1 MEGWAMPSA
10 VRLREDYS
18 AEALRALARRSKD
31 ANQSRRLLSLAAV
44 RDGMDRG
51 SAAKIGGMD
60 RQTLRDWV
68 HRFNGSGLEGLVD
81 NWTEGPKPRLSA
93 DQLAELAQM
102 IEAGPDREK
111 DGVVVLASARPQA
124 RHRREVRR
132 RLSSALCRKAPQETR
147 LLPHQCA
154 APSSSSGRANRR
166 GFQKNFPRALK
177 AHVDGLP
184 ETTPV
189 EIWFEDEARIGQKN
203 GQVRQWA
210 RRGTRP
216 RQPADQRYDNAY
228 LFGAICPARG
238 VGAALALPYADTD
251 MMQLH
256 LDEISR
262 NVAEGAHAV
271 LLLDRAG
278 WHITGKLN
286 MPDNI
291 TPIFLPS
298 RAPELNPVENV
309 WQYLRQN
316 WLSNT
321 VFENYDAIVDAA
333 CNAWRN
339 LTAEPDRI
347 TSIGMRDWAHV
358 GQPS

>member
-1 MEGWAMPSA
+1 MTG
-10 VRLREDYS
+10 
-18 AEALRALARRSKD
+18 
-31 ANQSRRLLSLAAV
+31 
-44 RDGMDRG
+44 
-51 SAAKIGGMD
+51 
-60 RQTLRDWV
+60 
-68 HRFNGSGLEGLVD
+68 
-81 NWTEGPKPRLSA
+81 
-93 DQLAELAQM
+93 
-102 IEAGPDREK
+102 
-111 DGVVVLASARPQA
+111 
-124 RHRREVRR
+124 EV
-132 RLSSALCRKAPQETR
+132 SCK
-147 LLPHQCA
+147 
-154 APSSSSGRANRR
+154 
-166 GFQKNFPRALK
+166 
-177 AHVDGLP
+177 
-184 ETTPV
+184 
-189 EIWFEDEARIGQKN
+189 DEARIGQKN
-203 GQVRQWA
+203 GLVRQWA

-278 WHITGKLN
+278 WHTTGKLDV
-286 MPDNI
+286 PENI

-333 CNAWRN
+333 CDAWRK
-339 LTAEPDRI
+339 LIAKPETI
-347 TSIGMRDWAHV
+347 TSIGMREWATRRSATMTFGIIV
-358 GQPS
+358 GKAQRASLRLVEMWERNGRDRVKAYRFGRKQPAMPGD